1 MSGRAARRAGRP
13 VPSASVSFPLDAAY
27 SRAGIDPPGVEVI
40 DAATLPSRAA
50 RLLVHGR
57 TMTRELERACGERV
71 VLRPLWIG
79 RAGGWYLRRVLLA
92 RSSSGRPVEMGAM
105 AVRLQDVPAPLRR
118 QIVLAGAPLGRLLAA
133 DPRVYTV
140 RPLAFLRI
148 TPNAE
153 MLGVFWMKRVRP
165 LYGRQTEILRNGRVI
180 GRVVEVLPPSA

>member
-1 MSGRAARRAGRP
+1 LSGRAARRAGRP
-13 VPSASVSFPLDAAY
+13 VPRASASFPLDAAY
-27 SRAGIDPPGVEVI
+27 SHAGIDPPHVEVI
-40 DAATLPSRAA
+40 DPARLPSRAA

-79 RAGGWYLRRVLLA
+79 RADGWYLRRVLLA

-105 AVRLQDVPAPLRR
+105 AVRLPDVPAPLRR
-118 QIVLAGAPLGRLLAA
+118 QIVLAGAPLGRLLA
-133 DPRVYTV
+133 DPRVYTI

-148 TPNAE
+148 IPNAE
-153 MLGVFWMKRVRP
+153 MLGVFWLKHARP

-180 GRVVEVLPPSA
+180 GHVVEVLPPGR